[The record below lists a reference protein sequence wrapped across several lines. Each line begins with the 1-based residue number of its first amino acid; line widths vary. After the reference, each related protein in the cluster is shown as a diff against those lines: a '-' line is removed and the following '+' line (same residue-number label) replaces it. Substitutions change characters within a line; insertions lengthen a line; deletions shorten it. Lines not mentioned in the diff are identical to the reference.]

1 MGKYYLK
8 LSGLQKWLLTYPPSL
23 YAHTTLHIK
32 EVLISKPQ
40 SSTVLSVSLDYSN
53 HHQDNASLRACVS
66 SFIHGSYRDP

>member
-32 EVLISKPQ
+32 EVSIHIP
-40 SSTVLSVSLDYSN
+40 LDSRPAYALFDRN
-53 HHQDNASLRACVS
+53 VADEMCYCGLQ
-66 SFIHGSYRDP
+66 